1 MVLYDEPALPVTIL
15 ILLFELN
22 YLTYFYE
29 LVGLIDTTFIPL
41 LELTLINLLFDVEF
55 NDEILFLLF
64 E

>member
-1 MVLYDEPALPVTIL
+1 MVLYDDPALPVTIL

-41 LELTLINLLFDVEF
+41 LELTLINLLFEVDADDK
-55 NDEILFLLF
+55 NDEGL
-64 E
+64 